1 LKDLRDL
8 QVAEAV
14 DFPPT
19 AHAKK
24 DTDIQIK
31 ITHAAVTHVDQL
43 YAQGLHQNNRRH
55 VQPPFILGTEF
66 AGIVTS
72 TSKSSQFK
80 PGDRVFG
87 GGLGSYAENIVV
99 GESSARRVPDR
110 WTLAQACAV
119 GSSGSVSYGALVSI
133 AKLKAGETA
142 LILGASGGLGVMAVQ
157 IARAVG
163 AEVIAV
169 VGDEEKERMVR
180 SLGAHH
186 VVSYRE
192 PGWEDRVKAKTKD
205 GEGVH
210 VVYDV
215 SMLTLLM
222 ESC

>member
-1 LKDLRDL
+1 LK
-8 QVAEAV
+8 VV
-14 DFPPT
+14 DEVELLPET
-19 AHAKK
+19 AANVH
-24 DTDIQIK
+24 IK

-66 AGIVTS
+66 AGIVIAA
-72 TSKSSQFK
+72 KSSSHLK

-87 GGLGSYAENIVV
+87 GGLGSYAEEIVV
-99 GESSARRVPDR
+99 EESSVRKVPER

-119 GSSGSVSYGALVSI
+119 GSSGSVSYGALISI
-133 AKLKAGETA
+133 ANLKAGETA

-157 IARAVG
+157 IAKAVG

-169 VGDEEKERMVR
+169 IGDEEKAQVVR
-180 SLGAHH
+180 SIGADH
-186 VVSYRE
+186 VVSYKE
-192 PGWEDRVKAKTKD
+192 SEWENQVKMKTKD

-215 SMLTLLM
+215 STP
-222 ESC
+222 

>member
-1 LKDLRDL
+1 VKKSSN
-8 QVAEAV
+8 V
-14 DFPPT
+14 D
-19 AHAKK
+19 
-24 DTDIQIK
+24 IK

-72 TSKSSQFK
+72 APETSQFK
-80 PGDRVFG
+80 AGDRVFG

-99 GESSARRVPDR
+99 DEFSVRRVPDR

-119 GSSGSVSYGALVSI
+119 GSSGSVSYGALVSV

-157 IARAVG
+157 IAKAVG
-163 AEVIAV
+163 ADVIAV
-169 VGDEEKERMVR
+169 VGDKEKERMVQK
-180 SLGAHH
+180 LGADF
-186 VVSYRE
+186 VVSYRDAD
-192 PGWEDRVKAKTKD
+192 WEDKVKARTMN
-205 GEGVH
+205 GEGVD

-215 SMLTLLM
+215 SNCRPVM
-222 ESC
+222 EFC